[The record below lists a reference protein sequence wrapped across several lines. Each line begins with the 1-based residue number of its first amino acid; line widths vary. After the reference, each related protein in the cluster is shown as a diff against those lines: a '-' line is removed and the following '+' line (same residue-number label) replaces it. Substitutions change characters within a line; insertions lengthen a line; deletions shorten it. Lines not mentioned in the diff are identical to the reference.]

1 MQRVQLFLFSIVS
14 AMLIFQYEPLMYS
27 KGVSSDISM
36 KVLTVVQIL
45 IVVSVY
51 LYRFL
56 LKKYSQRNTII
67 RLSLMLRIVVS
78 LFMYITQTS
87 ELFILLFVLIQ
98 IISTGLDIYFESSIM
113 SWVTAEKK
121 DFGKYRMFGSLG
133 YATSGF
139 WVSFFLM
146 VLGDVSY
153 ILLLACAINLILLL
167 SNIFCP
173 IPFIIKKNVDKKI
186 KINKISGIYS
196 LFFVLCALIITL
208 PNSFGYLLNSYLRDE
223 YSLNLSK
230 ATFYASIAVFIGS
243 CVSEMFGFFVVDSLI
258 RKLSPL
264 KVVALGFIFSGVRWL
279 FVLLSTSEVMFIATY
294 LFHGISFAFIF
305 IGSVHFISGISGNN
319 EIGELSMRFTFF
331 ANIMGIILAQFY
343 SLVLP
348 YIGTQGI
355 IWVFI
360 LICITSL
367 PLLILIVRR
376 QRDEVLSN

>member
-1 MQRVQLFLFSIVS
+1 
-14 AMLIFQYEPLMYS
+14 
-27 KGVSSDISM
+27 
-36 KVLTVVQIL
+36 
-45 IVVSVY
+45 
-51 LYRFL
+51 
-56 LKKYSQRNTII
+56 
-67 RLSLMLRIVVS
+67 
-78 LFMYITQTS
+78 
-87 ELFILLFVLIQ
+87 
-98 IISTGLDIYFESSIM
+98 
-113 SWVTAEKK
+113 
-121 DFGKYRMFGSLG
+121 
-133 YATSGF
+133 
-139 WVSFFLM
+139 M

-264 KVVALGFIFSGVRWL
+264 KVAALGFIFSGVRWL

-331 ANIMGIILAQFY
+331 ANVMGIILAQFY